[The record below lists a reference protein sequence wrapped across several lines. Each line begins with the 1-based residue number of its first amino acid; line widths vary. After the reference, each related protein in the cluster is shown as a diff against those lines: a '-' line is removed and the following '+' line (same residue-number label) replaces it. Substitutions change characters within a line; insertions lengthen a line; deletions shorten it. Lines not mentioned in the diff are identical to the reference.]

1 MKVSLVVPLVSLPF
15 FVACSPAVHNTDPL
29 KNINQ
34 EELAR
39 HSFLPEQ
46 GEGERDVVHGK
57 EKQHPVASGSEKK
70 LSQTTGVKQQG
81 GGTSVVKYHDQHA
94 YPADNLGRT
103 PIKYGSTGIPQA
115 RVIYNSEL
123 VPIVEEKDQGQGEGR
138 KEATAS
144 SVRPL
149 LQKEG
154 LEKIS
159 RPSLSSIG
167 RSVRHVDYVGN
178 EEPEEAAPLY
188 IPVQSE
194 QELKEELTALEKT
207 GDWSDDGAGK
217 QTALATYGIQC
228 DLPKSFASPRVNL
241 NLDFLTSIAKGKQV
255 VPEKKAE
262 QPEEAEEAEETGK
275 LACDFPVTINKQ
287 VEFYLDQFQNRQ
299 RRTFRTW
306 LKRAANYLP
315 AVEKELEEAGL
326 PKSLAY
332 LAMIESGFNPVA
344 YSPAR
349 AAGLWQ
355 FMSST
360 ARTYGLRVDS
370 WVDERRDPEK
380 STQAA
385 VSYLNALY
393 KRFGDWQLAVAAYNA
408 GEGKIQRGLDNYGA
422 KTFWELAAKKY
433 LPLETKRYVPKL
445 IAAIIIAHDPKRY
458 GFQPVQGKEE
468 QYDVVDVPSRTSLS
482 AIAAAGGCSVKKI
495 RQLNN
500 ELLKNKVPP
509 TKGMYR
515 VKVPAG
521 SSMRIAANLEKIR
534 AAEERKI
541 VHKLRAGETLS
552 GVGKQYNVSVNM
564 IMQWNDIND
573 VRRIRAGRKLALY
586 LGGKSG
592 VAAADVGEE
601 KETVSYYKVRNG
613 DSLWSIAR
621 KHQVSTKEIKRWNSL
636 DNNLLHPGKKLVIKK
651 S

>member
-34 EELAR
+34 EELAQ

-46 GEGERDVVHGK
+46 GGGELDVVQEK
-57 EKQHPVASGSEKK
+57 EKQHAVLSLPEKESSRPSVLKQHSVKGGLVRHSDQLASTSSENLGKT
-70 LSQTTGVKQQG
+70 Q
-81 GGTSVVKYHDQHA
+81 VKYG
-94 YPADNLGRT
+94 PA
-103 PIKYGSTGIPQA
+103 GIPQA
-115 RVIYNSEL
+115 RVVYNAEL
-123 VPIVEEKDQGQGEGR
+123 VPIVTEKEQGEDEGR
-138 KEATAS
+138 KETTVLSA
-144 SVRPL
+144 RPL

-154 LEKIS
+154 LEKTS
-159 RPSLSSIG
+159 RLSASNRG
-167 RSVRHVDYVGN
+167 SSVRRADNG
-178 EEPEEAAPLY
+178 EPEETAPLY

-207 GDWSDDGAGK
+207 GDWNDDAAEK
-217 QTALATYGIQC
+217 QTALASYGIQC
-228 DLPKSFASPRVNL
+228 DLPKAFAPPRI
-241 NLDFLTSIAKGKQV
+241 NLDLDVLTSIAKGKKV
-255 VPEKKAE
+255 VPEQKNE
-262 QPEEAEEAEETGK
+262 HPEEVEDAGK
-275 LACDFPVTINKQ
+275 VACDFPVTINKQ

-299 RRTFRTW
+299 RRTFRRW
-306 LKRAANYLP
+306 LKRAEKFLP
-315 AVEKELEEAGL
+315 VIEKELEEDGL

-332 LAMIESGFNPVA
+332 LAMIESGFNPAA

-355 FMSST
+355 FISST

-380 STQAA
+380 STRAA
-385 VSYLNALY
+385 VSYLEALY

-408 GEGKIQRGLDNYGA
+408 GEGKIQRGLDSYGA
-422 KTFWELAAKKY
+422 KTFWELAAKDY

-500 ELLKNKVPP
+500 ELLKNEVPP
-509 TKGMYR
+509 TKGMYPI
-515 VKVPAG
+515 KVPAG
-521 SSMRIAANLEKIR
+521 SSIRIAANLEEIG
-534 AAEERKI
+534 AAEKQKV

-552 GVGKQYNVSVNM
+552 GIGKQYNVSV
-564 IMQWNDIND
+564 
-573 VRRIRAGRKLALY
+573 
-586 LGGKSG
+586 
-592 VAAADVGEE
+592 
-601 KETVSYYKVRNG
+601 
-613 DSLWSIAR
+613 
-621 KHQVSTKEIKRWNSL
+621 
-636 DNNLLHPGKKLVIKK
+636 
-651 S
+651 